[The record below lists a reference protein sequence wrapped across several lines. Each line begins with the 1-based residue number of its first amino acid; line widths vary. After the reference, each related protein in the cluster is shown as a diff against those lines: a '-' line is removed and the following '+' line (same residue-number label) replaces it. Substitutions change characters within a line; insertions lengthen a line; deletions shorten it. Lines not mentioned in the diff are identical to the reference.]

1 MRNCN
6 WGGIQTIVNVSGGI
20 TCVVWLLGQFFS
32 KSCVPGVLD
41 SDYNT
46 KGTNPINLCESCAS
60 GGQDRCLRNDEELYF
75 GNSGAF
81 RCLVECT

>member
-1 MRNCN
+1 MCPL
-6 WGGIQTIVNVSGGI
+6 
-20 TCVVWLLGQFFS
+20 VVGQFFS

-46 KGTNPINLCESCAS
+46 KGTNPINLCESCAA